1 MLNIQVLYITYYHT
15 TIMAEFINRPASQLP
30 SRTSSGYSPLILCLV
45 LLLLAALA
53 YIGYEKY
60 IKQPMNVAPTEDTTD
75 RLNDVIKVNPDLN
88 GHDTSLAD
96 LGSRPDWSLLDVW
109 QDTITRDDF
118 LQLLTEVYTIDDT
131 WKRYIEINTDHAII
145 RTDTRVDDATYRLNF
160 ADTLSEISPQRN
172 WSSAGDL
179 IPGTREKPLAGL
191 HIAIDPGHIGGDF
204 AKIEERWFQIGDNK
218 PLMEGNMTLATAKII
233 KQELTKL
240 GARVYLF
247 RGINQPVNSK
257 RPDDYLKEATAKAKS
272 LGQMDDISVKRI
284 QNRFFYRTGEIRARA
299 RRVNLAFKPDL
310 VLCLH
315 YNAEAWSDP
324 SNPTLIDKNHYHVLL
339 HGALT
344 SSEIGHDDERFEMLV
359 KILQRTHDEE
369 KNLGMY
375 FAQALRMTTKL
386 PHYDYSPI
394 SARAKKIEG
403 PANGVWARNLLA
415 NRIYQCPVIFLEP
428 YVMNN
433 KEVHERFQ
441 LGDYSGVKPI
451 NGVDKKSIYREYAD
465 AVLLALKE
473 YYLAHRVIYEPEK

>member
-131 WKRYIEINTDHAII
+131 WKRYIEINSDHAII

-233 KQELTKL
+233 KQELDFAFQQKFNKSIANNFFHDIDSIHLEKL
-240 GARVYLF
+240 QL
-247 RGINQPVNSK
+247 
-257 RPDDYLKEATAKAKS
+257 D
-272 LGQMDDISVKRI
+272 
-284 QNRFFYRTGEIRARA
+284 
-299 RRVNLAFKPDL
+299 
-310 VLCLH
+310 
-315 YNAEAWSDP
+315 
-324 SNPTLIDKNHYHVLL
+324 
-339 HGALT
+339 
-344 SSEIGHDDERFEMLV
+344 
-359 KILQRTHDEE
+359 
-369 KNLGMY
+369 
-375 FAQALRMTTKL
+375 ALRT
-386 PHYDYSPI
+386 I
-394 SARAKKIEG
+394 
-403 PANGVWARNLLA
+403 
-415 NRIYQCPVIFLEP
+415 
-428 YVMNN
+428 VMCLFS
-433 KEVHERFQ
+433 RF
-441 LGDYSGVKPI
+441 K
-451 NGVDKKSIYREYAD
+451 
-465 AVLLALKE
+465 
-473 YYLAHRVIYEPEK
+473 